1 MHTGWKD
8 ARITFSHFHSFLLHS
23 QLGLTKEDCDIFVYV
38 SFGATRE
45 LVFSQKVCS
54 QNEIRHTNVYFPQA
68 NNSAFR
74 SGGNVG
80 VRWRQVDAGAEHSG
94 KQKGHINISLCGRAL
109 ASVTGH

>member
-54 QNEIRHTNVYFPQA
+54 QNEIRHTNVYLP
-68 NNSAFR
+68 R
-74 SGGNVG
+74 GNVG